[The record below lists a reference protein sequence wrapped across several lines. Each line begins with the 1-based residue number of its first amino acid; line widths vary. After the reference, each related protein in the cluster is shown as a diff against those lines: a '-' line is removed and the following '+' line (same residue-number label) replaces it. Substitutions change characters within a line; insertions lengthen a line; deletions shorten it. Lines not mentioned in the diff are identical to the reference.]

1 MDRTERFYR
10 IDHLLRANRVVPA
23 KRFLEELEISLA
35 TFKRDV
41 EYMRS
46 RFHAP
51 IKWDR
56 ATNGYSFTTSP
67 QGAPRYEL
75 PGLWFNPSEIHALL
89 AMEHLIEKMQP
100 GMLSPRLTP
109 LKARLQELLGSTDH
123 SAKEIRRR
131 VRILPMGNRAV
142 SMTGFE
148 IIASALLNRQRVF
161 LRYWGR
167 NRGEETSRDV
177 SPQRLVH
184 YRDNWYL
191 DAWCHLRDGLRSFSL
206 DCVREA
212 RPRATTSIDVPE
224 SELDAILGSGYGIFS
239 GREVTW
245 AKLRFAPQAARW
257 VSAASWH
264 PEQRASFDAQG
275 HYQLEVPYSDARE
288 LVMDKPATSAEV
300 VIQTATVCGLI
311 RPLKTGNLHT
321 GYFRGRVYGEK
332 EEAKAI
338 PGKTQVRF
346 AA

>member
-10 IDHLLRANRVVPA
+10 IDQLLRANRVVPV
-23 KRFLEELEISLA
+23 KRFLDQLEISLA
-35 TFKRDV
+35 TFKRDI

-56 ATNGYSFTTSP
+56 ATNGYSFTIPP
-67 QGAPRYEL
+67 QGAPHYEL

-89 AMEHLIEKMQP
+89 AMEHLIERMQP
-100 GMLSPRLTP
+100 GMLAPRLNP

-131 VRILPMGNRAV
+131 VRLLPMANREV

-148 IIASALLNRQRVF
+148 TIASALLNRRQVF
-161 LRYWGR
+161 LRYYVR
-167 NRGEETSRDV
+167 SRDEETRRDV

-191 DAWCHLRDGLRSFSL
+191 DGWCHLRDGLRSFSL

-212 RPRATTSIDVPE
+212 KPRNETAIDVPE
-224 SELDAILGSGYGIFS
+224 SELDTVLGSGYGIFA

-245 AKLRFAPQAARW
+245 AKLRFSPQAARW
-257 VSAASWH
+257 VASERWH

-275 HYQLEVPYSDARE
+275 RYQLEVPYSDARE
-288 LVMDKPATSAEV
+288 LVMDILKYGPECEV
-300 VIQTATVCGLI
+300 LGPDTLRAQVKAQ
-311 RPLKTGNLHT
+311 LK
-321 GYFRGRVYGEK
+321 
-332 EEAKAI
+332 
-338 PGKTQVRF
+338 
-346 AA
+346 AALDRY